1 MKKFTLSLAFAAL
14 MTAVALIFSG
24 CSDDP
29 EVGPEAPVISAKDMQ
44 VPATAGKQ
52 KLAYS
57 IAHPVEG
64 QSISAESDQ
73 TWIHDFEY
81 TDANI
86 AFQVDANEGEARTAA
101 LTLKY
106 EGAADLKSRSSRW
119 LSMLRSKFLL
129 KRCHSV
135 IQAVKSLL
143 R

>member
-73 TWIHDFEY
+73 TGFTISN
-81 TDANI
+81 T
-86 AFQVDANEGEARTAA
+86 RTQISP
-101 LTLKY
+101 
-106 EGAADLKSRSSRW
+106 SRSMPTRAR
-119 LSMLRSKFLL
+119 LVRRLL
-129 KRCHSV
+129 
-135 IQAVKSLL
+135 L
-143 R
+143 

>member
-1 MKKFTLSLAFAAL
+1 MKKFTLSLAFAVL

-81 TDANI
+81 TTQI
-86 AFQVDANEGEARTAA
+86 S
-101 LTLKY
+101 L
-106 EGAADLKSRSSRW
+106 SRSMPTRAR
-119 LSMLRSKFLL
+119 LVRRLL
-129 KRCHSV
+129 
-135 IQAVKSLL
+135 L
-143 R
+143 

>member
-101 LTLKY
+101 LTFF
-106 EGAADLKSRSSRW
+106 EVRGCCGSESRDQADG
-119 LSMLRSKFLL
+119 F
-129 KRCHSV
+129 RCFDRNFS
-135 IQAVKSLL
+135 
-143 R
+143 